1 MSELN
6 PKIREVKIGT
16 RTLRPLTIY
25 PLSMSNQFDLTEIV
39 VAAIVKFSDAE
50 KETLV
55 VEMVAMIKEN
65 LKKIL
70 GYVSDEKPEDVFDEL
85 TNAQALE
92 IATVIYQVNYESEI
106 KNVQDLIKT
115 VKQSLLMRSS
125 QQ

>member
-6 PKIREVKIGT
+6 PKIREVQIGT

-39 VAAIVKFSDAE
+39 VATIIKFSDAE
-50 KETLV
+50 KEALI
-55 VEMVAMIKEN
+55 VEMIAMIKEN

-70 GYVSDEKPEDVFDEL
+70 SYISDEKPEDIFSEL

-106 KNVQDLIKT
+106 KNVQDLIKE